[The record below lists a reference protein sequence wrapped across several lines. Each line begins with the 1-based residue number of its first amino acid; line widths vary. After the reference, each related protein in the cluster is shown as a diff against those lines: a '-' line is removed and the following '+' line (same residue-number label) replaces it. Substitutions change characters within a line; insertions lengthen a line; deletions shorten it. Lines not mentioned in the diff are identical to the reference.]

1 MTGESSDPKN
11 PLESLTPEQRSR
23 IDKLAA
29 SISFDKICVSFS
41 IEDRDA
47 GGRKKS
53 CFFSVTASRGGD
65 AEAGEASPGYTPEE
79 AKIVRTLLSKH
90 VVAGT
95 YDDAMRR
102 MVIPGSVGKEECR
115 AILHSY
121 DRALV
126 QLLGKPQINGDIK

>member
-1 MTGESSDPKN
+1 MSGENSDPKN
-11 PLESLTPEQRSR
+11 PLDSLTPEQRDR
-23 IDKLAA
+23 MDKLAV

-47 GGRKKS
+47 SGRKKS

-65 AEAGEASPGYTPEE
+65 AESGEVSPGYTPEE

-102 MVIPGSVGKEECR
+102 RVIPGSVGKEECR
-115 AILHSY
+115 DILLSY

-126 QLLGKPQINGDIK
+126 HLLGKNNINGDTK